1 MSAVVA
7 GTELVAVET
16 TVSQERIRRYADAA
30 GDHNPIHLDEAVA
43 ARTQFG
49 GTIAHGMLVLALVSA
64 SLTATFGPAWGTASR
79 LKVRFRAP
87 ARPGDTLR
95 AGGTIERLRQAGNG
109 TVADCA
115 VECRNGSGEL
125 LISGEASVPVGERR
139 GA

>member
-7 GTELVAVET
+7 GAELVAVEMT
-16 TVSQERIRRYADAA
+16 LSRERIRRYADAA
-30 GDHNPIHLDEAVA
+30 GDHNPIHLDEVA
-43 ARTQFG
+43 AAGTQFG
-49 GTIAHGMLVLALVSA
+49 GIVAHGMLMLALVSA
-64 SLTATFGPAWGTASR
+64 SMTATFGAGWGADSR

-87 ARPGDTLR
+87 GRPGDTLR
-95 AGGTIERLRQAGNG
+95 AGGTIERLREAGGG

-115 VECRNGSGEL
+115 VECRNGLGEL